1 MRATTNR
8 LQAGSYNSG
17 CNTRLGV
24 AVQRFTLS
32 LVVFPMR
39 IGLAQINTIV
49 GDLTGNSR
57 LIEEAYRTLVTQGAE
72 LVVFPELV
80 VSGYPPRDLLFKKR
94 FVSDVEQA
102 TRVLAAKIGAVPAVI
117 GYTES
122 NTTGQGRPAFNSA
135 AFCHQGQILVSA
147 RKCLLPTYDVFDEDR
162 YFEPAAAPTVVEFGG
177 KRIGITICED
187 IWTHAMIST
196 RRLYNGAEPV
206 RQLAAQRCDVVV
218 NLSASPWNHGKGSVR
233 HTLVS
238 DTARQIGCPVAYVNA
253 IGGNDELLFDGR
265 SLVADATGRVLGGL
279 AAFREELRVIEVGR
293 VVPTSRAERS
303 AHPEDSPYL
312 SPTFNQEELADIHD
326 ALVLGLR
333 DYMHKSGFKKALLG
347 LSGGIDSALTAV
359 IAAEALGS
367 RNVIGVS
374 LPSVISSQHS
384 RDDAA
389 AVAQNLGIEFHTLS
403 IADVVAAAEKTLA
416 PIFAGRPRDI
426 AEENIQARA
435 RGLLLMAISNKFG
448 ALLLT
453 TGNKSELAVG
463 YCTLYGD
470 MCGGLAV
477 ISDVFKT
484 QVYAL
489 SRWINRHQ
497 QIIPLS
503 SIEKPPSA
511 ELRPDQTDQ
520 DTLPPY
526 DVLDGILKGY
536 VEEGLSRADLV
547 AQGFNQAVVNDIVRK
562 VDLNEYKRK
571 QAAPGLKITP
581 LAFGVGRRIPIVQKY
596 VS

>member
-1 MRATTNR
+1 
-8 LQAGSYNSG
+8 
-17 CNTRLGV
+17 
-24 AVQRFTLS
+24 
-32 LVVFPMR
+32 MR

-49 GDLTGNSR
+49 GDLAGNSR
-57 LIEEAYRTLVTQGAE
+57 LIEEAYRTLVAQGAE

-94 FVSDVEQA
+94 FVTDVEQA
-102 TRVLAAKIGAVPAVI
+102 TRALAAKIGAVPAVI

-122 NTTGQGRPAFNSA
+122 NTTGHGRPAFNSA
-135 AFCHQGQILVSA
+135 AFCHQGKILVSA

-162 YFEPAAAPTVVEFGG
+162 YFEPAEAPTVVEFGD

-196 RRLYNGAEPV
+196 RRLYNGVEPV

-238 DTARQIGCPVAYVNA
+238 DTARQVGCPVAYVNA

-265 SLVADATGRVLGGL
+265 SLVADAKGRVLGGL
-279 AAFREELRVIEVGR
+279 AAFREELKVIDTGA
-293 VVPTSRAERS
+293 TTAQI
-303 AHPEDSPYL
+303 A
-312 SPTFNQEELADIHD
+312 PTFEREELADIYD
-326 ALVLGLR
+326 ALVLGVR
-333 DYMHKSGFKKALLG
+333 DYASKTGFKKALLG

-359 IAAEALGS
+359 IAAEALGPK
-367 RNVIGVS
+367 NVIGVS

-389 AVAQNLGIEFHTLS
+389 AVAKSLGIEFHTLS
-403 IADVVAAAEKTLA
+403 IADVVAAGEKTLA

-477 ISDVFKT
+477 ISDVFKM

-489 SRWINRHQ
+489 ARWINRDRE
-497 QIIPLS
+497 IIPADT
-503 SIEKPPSA
+503 ITKPPSA
-511 ELRPDQTDQ
+511 ELKPGQRDQ
-520 DTLPPY
+520 
-526 DVLDGILKGY
+526 
-536 VEEGLSRADLV
+536 
-547 AQGFNQAVVNDIVRK
+547 
-562 VDLNEYKRK
+562 
-571 QAAPGLKITP
+571 
-581 LAFGVGRRIPIVQKY
+581 
-596 VS
+596 

>member
-1 MRATTNR
+1 
-8 LQAGSYNSG
+8 
-17 CNTRLGV
+17 
-24 AVQRFTLS
+24 
-32 LVVFPMR
+32 MR

-49 GDLTGNSR
+49 GDLAGNSR
-57 LIEEAYRTLVTQGAE
+57 LIEAAYKALVAQGAE
-72 LVVFPELV
+72 LVIFPELV

-102 TRVLAAKIGAVPAVI
+102 TRELAGKIGAVPAVI
-117 GYTES
+117 GSIET
-122 NTTGQGRPAFNSA
+122 NPTGSGRPSFNSA
-135 AFCHQGQILVSA
+135 VFCQQGKILATA

-162 YFEPAAAPTVVEFGG
+162 YFEPAAEPTVVAFGG
-177 KRIGITICED
+177 RRIGITICED
-187 IWTHAMIST
+187 IWTHEMIST
-196 RRLYNGAEPV
+196 RRLYNGATPV
-206 RQLAAQRCDVVV
+206 AQLAGKCDVMV
-218 NLSASPWNHGKGSVR
+218 NLSASPWNHGKGGVR
-233 HTLVS
+233 HTLVA
-238 DTARQIGCPVAYVNA
+238 DTARQLHCPVAYVNA

-265 SLVADATGRVLGGL
+265 SLVTDARGRVIAGL
-279 AAFREELRVIEVGR
+279 AAFRDELK
-293 VVPTSRAERS
+293 VVEIGQVSATSRPPLRANPAE
-303 AHPEDSPYL
+303 APYL
-312 SPTFNQEELADIHD
+312 HATFNQEDLADIHD
-326 ALVLGLR
+326 ALVLGVR
-333 DYMHKSGFKKALLG
+333 DYAQKTGFKKALLG

-359 IAAEALGS
+359 IAAQALGPQ
-367 RNVIGVS
+367 NVIGVS

-389 AVAQNLGIEFHTLS
+389 TVAKNLGIQYHTLS
-403 IADVVAAAEKTLA
+403 IADVVAASEKTLV
-416 PIFAGRPRDI
+416 PMFAGRPRDI

-477 ISDVFKT
+477 ISDVFKM

-489 SRWINRHQ
+489 SRWINRDKE
-497 QIIPLS
+497 IIPLS

-511 ELRPDQTDQ
+511 ELRPNQTDQ
-520 DTLPPY
+520 DSLPPY
-526 DVLDGILKGY
+526 DVLDAILKGY

-547 AQGFNQAVVNDIVRK
+547 ARGFDQSVVNDIVRK

>member
-1 MRATTNR
+1 
-8 LQAGSYNSG
+8 
-17 CNTRLGV
+17 
-24 AVQRFTLS
+24 
-32 LVVFPMR
+32 MR

-49 GDLTGNSR
+49 GDLAGNSR
-57 LIEEAYRTLVTQGAE
+57 RILEAYQALVAQGAE
-72 LVVFPELV
+72 LVIYPELV

-94 FVSDVEQA
+94 FVADVEQA
-102 TRVLAAKIGAVPAVI
+102 TRELATKIGAVPALI

-122 NTTGQGRPAFNSA
+122 NSTSSGRAAFNSA
-135 AFCHQGQILVSA
+135 AFCHQGKILTSA

-162 YFEPAAAPTVVEFGG
+162 YFEPASAPIVVEFGG
-177 KRIGITICED
+177 RRIGITICED

-196 RRLYNGAEPV
+196 RRLYNGVEPV
-206 RQLAAQRCDVVV
+206 RQLAAQRCDVMV
-218 NLSASPWNHGKGSVR
+218 NLSASPWNHGKGDVR
-233 HTLVS
+233 HKLVA
-238 DTARQIGCPVAYVNA
+238 DTARQLGCPVAYVNA

-265 SLVADATGRVLGGL
+265 SVVCDAHGKVIGGL
-279 AAFREELRVIEVGR
+279 AAFREQLQVIDLFA
-293 VVPTSRAERS
+293 SRLPA
-303 AHPEDSPYL
+303 PGSPL
-312 SPTFNQEELADIHD
+312 VHPTFEQPDLADIYD
-326 ALVLGLR
+326 ALVLGVR
-333 DYMHKSGFKKALLG
+333 DYAQKTGFKKALLG

-359 IAAEALGS
+359 IAAEALGPK
-367 RNVIGVS
+367 NVIGVS

-384 RDDAA
+384 KDDARILA
-389 AVAQNLGIEFHTLS
+389 ANLGIEFHTLS
-403 IADVVAAAEKTLA
+403 IADTVGAAEQTLA

-477 ISDVFKT
+477 ISDVFKM

-489 SRWINRHQ
+489 SRWINRHKE
-497 QIIPLS
+497 IIPVS
-503 SIEKPPSA
+503 SIDKAPSA

-520 DTLPPY
+520 DSLPPY
-526 DVLDGILKGY
+526 ETLDAILKGY

-547 AQGFNQAVVNDIVRK
+547 AQGFDQAVVNDIVRK

>member
-1 MRATTNR
+1 
-8 LQAGSYNSG
+8 
-17 CNTRLGV
+17 
-24 AVQRFTLS
+24 
-32 LVVFPMR
+32 MR

-49 GDLTGNSR
+49 GDLAGNSR
-57 LIEEAYRTLVTQGAE
+57 RILDAYRALVAQGAE
-72 LVVFPELV
+72 LVIYPELV

-94 FVSDVEQA
+94 FVTDVEKT
-102 TRVLAAKIGAVPAVI
+102 TREIAAQIGAVPALI
-117 GYTES
+117 GYTEA
-122 NTTGQGRPAFNSA
+122 NTSGHGRSAYNSA
-135 AFCHQGQILVSA
+135 AFCHQGRIVSNA

-162 YFEPAAAPTVVEFGG
+162 YFEPASSPTVVEFGG
-177 KRIGITICED
+177 RRIGITICED
-187 IWTHAMIST
+187 IWTHEMIST
-196 RRLYNGAEPV
+196 RRLYNGVSPV
-206 RQLAAQRCDVVV
+206 AQLATQRCDVMV
-218 NLSASPWNHGKGSVR
+218 NLSASPWNHGKGDVR
-233 HTLVS
+233 HKLVA
-238 DTARQIGCPVAYVNA
+238 DTARQLRCPVAYVNA

-265 SLVADATGRVLGGL
+265 SVVCDATGNVIGGL
-279 AAFREELRVIEVGR
+279 AAFREDLRVVDLNSQPSTLNAQL
-293 VVPTSRAERS
+293 V
-303 AHPEDSPYL
+303 H
-312 SPTFNQEELADIHD
+312 PTFDQDDLPDIYD
-326 ALVLGLR
+326 ALVLGVR
-333 DYMHKSGFKKALLG
+333 DYAQKTGFKKALLG

-359 IAAEALGS
+359 IAAEALGPK
-367 RNVIGVS
+367 NVIGVS

-389 AVAQNLGIEFHTLS
+389 AVAKSLGIEYHTLS
-403 IADVVAAAEKTLA
+403 IADVVGAAEKTLA
-416 PIFAGRPRDI
+416 PLFAGRPRDI

-435 RGLLLMAISNKFG
+435 RGLLLMAISNKFN

-489 SRWINRHQ
+489 SRWINRDKE
-497 QIIPLS
+497 IIPVN
-503 SIEKPPSA
+503 SIDKAPSA
-511 ELRPDQTDQ
+511 ELRPNQTDQ
-520 DTLPPY
+520 DSLPPY
-526 DVLDGILKGY
+526 DMLDAIRKGY

-547 AQGFNQAVVNDIVRK
+547 AQGFDSAIVNDVVRK

>member
-1 MRATTNR
+1 
-8 LQAGSYNSG
+8 
-17 CNTRLGV
+17 
-24 AVQRFTLS
+24 
-32 LVVFPMR
+32 MR

-49 GDLTGNSR
+49 GDLAGNSR
-57 LIEEAYRTLVTQGAE
+57 RILEAYQALVAQGAE
-72 LVVFPELV
+72 LVIYPELV

-94 FVSDVEQA
+94 FVADVEKA
-102 TRVLAAKIGAVPAVI
+102 TRELATRIGAVPALI
-117 GYTES
+117 GYTEA
-122 NTTGQGRPAFNSA
+122 NTTGTGRAAFNSA
-135 AFCHQGQILVSA
+135 AFCHQGKILTSA

-162 YFEPAAAPTVVEFGG
+162 YFEPASAPIVIEFGG

-206 RQLAAQRCDVVV
+206 RQLAAQRCDVMV
-218 NLSASPWNHGKGSVR
+218 NLSASPWNYGKGDVR
-233 HTLVS
+233 HKLVA
-238 DTARQIGCPVAYVNA
+238 DTARQLGCPVAYVNA

-265 SLVADATGRVLGGL
+265 SVVCDAQGKVIGGL
-279 AAFREELRVIEVGR
+279 AAFREQLL
-293 VVPTSRAERS
+293 VVEAGPS
-303 AHPEDSPYL
+303 APHGATRGTNGPASISPSFEQED
-312 SPTFNQEELADIHD
+312 LADIYD
-326 ALVLGLR
+326 ALVLGVR
-333 DYMHKSGFKKALLG
+333 DYAQKTGFKKALLG

-359 IAAEALGS
+359 IAAEALGPK
-367 RNVIGVS
+367 NVIGVS

-384 RDDAA
+384 KDDARILA
-389 AVAQNLGIEFHTLS
+389 ANLGIEFHTIS
-403 IADVVAAAEKTLA
+403 IADTVGAAEQTLA

-477 ISDVFKT
+477 ISDVFKM

-489 SRWINRHQ
+489 SRWINRAKE
-497 QIIPLS
+497 IIPVS
-503 SIEKPPSA
+503 SIDKPPSA

-520 DTLPPY
+520 DSLPPY
-526 DVLDGILKGY
+526 ETLDAILKGY

-547 AQGFNQAVVNDIVRK
+547 AQGFEQAVVNDIVRK

>member
-1 MRATTNR
+1 
-8 LQAGSYNSG
+8 
-17 CNTRLGV
+17 
-24 AVQRFTLS
+24 
-32 LVVFPMR
+32 MR

-49 GDLTGNSR
+49 GDLAGNSR
-57 LIEEAYRTLVTQGAE
+57 LIASAYQKLVAEGAE

-80 VSGYPPRDLLFKKR
+80 VCGYPPRDLLFKKR
-94 FVSDVEQA
+94 FVPDVEQA
-102 TRVLAAKIGAVPAVI
+102 TRELARSIGRVPAVI
-117 GYTES
+117 GFAET
-122 NTTGQGRPAFNSA
+122 NTTGQGRPYFNSA
-135 AFCHQGQILVSA
+135 AFCHEGRIVATA

-177 KRIGITICED
+177 QRIGITICED

-196 RRLYNGAEPV
+196 RRLYAGALPV
-206 RQLAAQRCDVVV
+206 AQLAGRCDLMV
-218 NLSASPWNHGKGSVR
+218 NLSASPWNHGKGGVR
-233 HTLVS
+233 HTLVA
-238 DTARQIGCPVAYVNA
+238 DTARQLGCPVAYVNA

-265 SLVADATGRVLGGL
+265 SLVADATGRVVAGL
-279 AAFREELRVIEVGR
+279 AAFCVEQR
-293 VVPTSRAERS
+293 VVDLVAPS
-303 AHPEDSPYL
+303 ADGLH
-312 SPTFNQEELADIHD
+312 PTFDQEDLADIYD
-326 ALVLGLR
+326 GLVLGVR
-333 DYMHKSGFKKALLG
+333 DYANKTGFKQALLG

-359 IAAEALGS
+359 IAAEALGPQ
-367 RNVIGVS
+367 NVIGVS

-384 RDDAA
+384 RDDATLIA
-389 AVAQNLGIEFHTLS
+389 KNLGIRYHTLS
-403 IADVVAAAEKTLA
+403 IADVVASAEHTLA
-416 PIFAGRPRDI
+416 PLFAGRPRDI

-489 SRWINRHQ
+489 SRWINRHRE
-497 QIIPLS
+497 IIPVN
-503 SIEKPPSA
+503 SIDKPPSA
-511 ELRPDQTDQ
+511 ELRPNQTDQ
-520 DTLPPY
+520 DSLPPY
-526 DVLDGILKGY
+526 DQLDALLKGY
-536 VEEGLSRADLV
+536 VEEGLSRADLIS
-547 AQGFNQAVVNDIVRK
+547 QGFAEAVVNDVVRK